1 MNVILIMYM
10 QFFMHVLYFMQLLE
24 GHNEVT
30 PQPSLLQA
38 AQDQFPQPVSTRE
51 VLQPS
56 DHLRALLWTVSNS
69 STSLLC
75 WGS

>member
-1 MNVILIMYM
+1 MNIILIMYM

-38 AQDQFPQPVSTRE
+38 AQAQFPQPVSTRE

>member
-30 PQPSLLQA
+30 PQPSLLQV
-38 AQDQFPQPVSTRE
+38 P
-51 VLQPS
+51 
-56 DHLRALLWTVSNS
+56 
-69 STSLLC
+69 
-75 WGS
+75 